1 MIEVFKEI
9 KGFERRYEISNL
21 GNIRNYK
28 TKRLLSPRPNKDG
41 YLRIGLRQLKSRK
54 IYTYFIHRLVAFAF
68 LENKDPKKSQINHID
83 NNRQNNRID
92 NLEWCTPSYNTKYS
106 FLHKKSN
113 KGEHNPRAILNK
125 QQVKEIR
132 ELLKQNK
139 SCTHISKIYNVSR
152 STIDAI
158 KRNINWSDN

>member
-28 TKRLLSPRPNKDG
+28 TKQLLSPRPNKDG

-68 LENKDPKKSQINHID
+68 LEK
-83 NNRQNNRID
+83 
-92 NLEWCTPSYNTKYS
+92 
-106 FLHKKSN
+106 
-113 KGEHNPRAILNK
+113 
-125 QQVKEIR
+125 
-132 ELLKQNK
+132 
-139 SCTHISKIYNVSR
+139 
-152 STIDAI
+152 
-158 KRNINWSDN
+158 